1 LDKVSSDGQTLDANT
16 QKIVLLCRHFGGR
29 RLLDVG
35 FWYEEGPMNKLLLST
50 NQIARILC
58 PLDQQQ

>member
-1 LDKVSSDGQTLDANT
+1 LLILVEVWKEKVCPLKESLGLHSNL
-16 QKIVLLCRHFGGR
+16 RHFGGR

-50 NQIARILC
+50 NQIARIL
-58 PLDQQQ
+58 

>member
-50 NQIARILC
+50 NQIARIL
-58 PLDQQQ
+58 